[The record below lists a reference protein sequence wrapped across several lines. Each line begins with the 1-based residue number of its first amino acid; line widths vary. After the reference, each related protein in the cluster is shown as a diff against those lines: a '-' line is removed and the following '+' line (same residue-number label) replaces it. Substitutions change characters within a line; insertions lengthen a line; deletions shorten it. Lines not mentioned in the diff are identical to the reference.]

1 MHSPMNR
8 SNRLAAFFPL
18 LLPAAVCTL
27 LLICSI
33 PSLLIAKKVIGFL
46 ALPSGLAWLGLMT
59 LTAWPGLS
67 RGGRFFAALVLC
79 VYTFAGNAWFGG
91 WLLGK
96 LESPYV
102 SMTHPAEPFDTICVL
117 GGGSS
122 ATPGG
127 DAQLGP
133 SGDRLI
139 VPAKLFLSGK
149 ARHLV
154 ASGLSVTDI
163 GGSRSIAD
171 DTATLWIALGIPD
184 AAISRLSTPRTT
196 SEEIRAYK
204 QLIAARSWKRVGVCS
219 SAWHLRR
226 VERLCRKEGVAMI
239 PVPTDFL
246 SSPLPWT
253 PMYAVP
259 QSRGFQNVQKALWEY
274 LGSVTGG

>member
-1 MHSPMNR
+1 MHGIVIHSP
-8 SNRLAAFFPL
+8 RLHAFAPL
-18 LLPAAVCTL
+18 LVPAAVSVGL
-27 LLICSI
+27 AFLSF

-46 ALPSGLAWLGLMT
+46 VLPSGLVWLGLMA
-59 LTAWPGLS
+59 LVAWPGWS
-67 RGGRFFAALVLC
+67 RGGRVFGALVLC
-79 VYTFAGNAWFGG
+79 VYTLAGNPWFGG

-96 LESPYV
+96 LEAPY
-102 SMTHPAEPFDTICVL
+102 SSIAQSEEPFDAICVL

-127 DAQLGP
+127 TAQLGP
-133 SGDRLI
+133 SGDRLM

-149 ARHLV
+149 TRHLV

-171 DTATLWIALGIPD
+171 DTAALWIALGIPD
-184 AAISRLSTPRTT
+184 SDISRLSTPRTT

-204 QLIAARSWKRVGVCS
+204 ELIAAKSWKRVGVCT

-226 VERLCRKEGVAMI
+226 VEKICRKEGVAMI
-239 PVPTDFL
+239 PIPADFL

-259 QSRGFQNVQKALWEY
+259 QARGFQNVQKALWEF

>member
-1 MHSPMNR
+1 V
-8 SNRLAAFFPL
+8 A
-18 LLPAAVCTL
+18 
-27 LLICSI
+27 CSF

-46 ALPSGLAWLGLMT
+46 VLPSGLVWLGLMA
-59 LTAWPGLS
+59 LASWPGLP
-67 RGGRFFAALVLC
+67 RCGRIFAVLVLC
-79 VYTFAGNAWFGG
+79 VYTLAGNSWFGG

-102 SMTHPAEPFDTICVL
+102 SMAHPSEPFDAICVL

-122 ATPGG
+122 ATPAG

-139 VPAKLFLSGK
+139 VPAKLFLSGR
-149 ARHLV
+149 AQHLV

-171 DTATLWIALGIPD
+171 DTATLWIALGIPES
-184 AAISRLSTPRTT
+184 AITRLSNPRTT

-204 QLIAARSWKRVGVCS
+204 ELIAAKSWKRVGVCT

-226 VERLCRKEGVAMI
+226 VEKLCRKEGIAMT
-239 PVPTDFL
+239 PVPADFL
-246 SSPLPWT
+246 SSPQPWS
-253 PMYAVP
+253 PMYAIP

-274 LGSVTGG
+274 LGSATGG